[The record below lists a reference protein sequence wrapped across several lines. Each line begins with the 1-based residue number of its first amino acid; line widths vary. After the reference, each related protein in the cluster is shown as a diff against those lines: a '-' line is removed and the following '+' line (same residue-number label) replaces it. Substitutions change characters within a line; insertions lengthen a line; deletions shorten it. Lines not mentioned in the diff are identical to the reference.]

1 MKKIIAV
8 GAAAVM
14 LAFSGTAAYADD
26 YEPTTE
32 TNVQPEPNKDPEPGK
47 KVRFTVTPGVTGD
60 ASQCTGEL
68 VAVYKKNRKVLKQ
81 RSKPVDEQVTFN
93 GRIPRGATK
102 VVFIYQRG
110 EMDPCDKSKSNIK
123 F

>member
-8 GAAAVM
+8 GAAAAM

-47 KVRFTVTPGVTGD
+47 KVRFTVSPGVDGD
-60 ASQCTGEL
+60 ASQCTGQV
-68 VAVYKKNRKVLKQ
+68 VAIYKKSRTVLKQ
-81 RSKPVDEQVTFN
+81 REKAVDDQVSFS

-102 VVFIYQRG
+102 IVFVYQRG
-110 EMDPCDKSKSNIK
+110 EMDPCDKSKTAVR